1 MRTQVASDFNPVSIS
16 CGYRVSCTKAL
27 LVDGVSRQAG
37 GVSWREPAASLI
49 FLPSLNDLP
58 EKRTMSE
65 QFAGFF
71 RQV

>member
-1 MRTQVASDFNPVSIS
+1 
-16 CGYRVSCTKAL
+16 
-27 LVDGVSRQAG
+27 
-37 GVSWREPAASLI
+37 VSWREPAASLI